1 MSWRSWDGPPEQRR
15 LTEVAARRSGWF
27 LRHTSLRRLANM
39 ATAVAEYVGKRDR
52 IVAWPVVLKIDI
64 SPLCNLRCPTC
75 VHADPGGSEALE
87 SQSFHAG
94 QLMTIDQY
102 RRIIDECGDKS
113 AAVSLCYLGDPLV
126 HPDLFRMCGIARE
139 AGLNVHISTN
149 LSFPLTDERIRQL
162 VTSGL
167 THLSVCVDGM
177 SQATY
182 QLTRVGGRVDWVLSN
197 LERIC
202 SFRREIRQAYP
213 RVEVQYIKFRHN
225 VDELEEARLRFREIG
240 VDDVTEFWGSL
251 HNYVDCDPGTYAV
264 RGPKEKRLLPWC
276 YWPYLFMV
284 IKYNGDVIPCCNHRV
299 GAQYGRTDDPRTMGN
314 VFETSVREVWNSP
327 QYRVLRRLVSDPGLV
342 KSDTSLEASFCCDC
356 PRLFDTD
363 RGDNR
368 RHAQQYAFED
378 LYEIGPNGTPV
389 RKRHD
394 SSAAA
399 LAPRRDGR

>member
-1 MSWRSWDGPPEQRR
+1 MKWRSWDGPPEQRR
-15 LTEVAARRSGWF
+15 LAEIAARRSGWF
-27 LRHTSLRRLANM
+27 LQHTSPLRLANM
-39 ATAVAEYVGKRDR
+39 AIAVAQYAGKCDR

-75 VHADPGGSEALE
+75 VHADPGGNEALE

-94 QLMTIDQY
+94 QLMTVDQY

-113 AAVSLCYLGDPLV
+113 AAVSLYYLGDPLV

-149 LSFPLTDERIRQL
+149 LSFPLTDERIAQL
-162 VTSGL
+162 VRSGL

-177 SQATY
+177 SETTY
-182 QLTRVGGRVDWVLSN
+182 QLTRVGGRVDYVLSN
-197 LERIC
+197 LKRIC
-202 SFRREIRQAYP
+202 SFRREAGQVHP
-213 RVEVQYIKFRHN
+213 RIEVQYIKFQHN
-225 VDELEEARLRFREIG
+225 LNELDDARLRFQEIG
-240 VDDVTEFWGSL
+240 VDEAVAFWGSL

-264 RGPKEKRLLPWC
+264 RAPKRKRLLPWC

-299 GAQYGRTDDPRTMGN
+299 GAQYSSTADARTVGN
-314 VFETSVREVWNSP
+314 VFRTSVREVWNSP
-327 QYRVLRRLVSDPGLV
+327 EYRAVRRLVRNPGLV
-342 KSDTSLEASFCCDC
+342 ESDASLEASFCYDC

-363 RGDNR
+363 RGENL
-368 RHAQQYAFED
+368 RHGQQHTFED

-389 RKRHD
+389 RRRPD
-394 SSAAA
+394 SSAAT
-399 LAPRRDGR
+399 LVPRRDAR